1 MHVNVITAV
10 KYDGRAQRQ
19 RGGGWRGEGAVIAG
33 RRGLRL
39 GKKLDEFKGYCI
51 MQIKPRN
58 FPAAHS
64 KKKMGKRGKNKGEP
78 LSSVIPL
85 KTG

>member
-19 RGGGWRGEGAVIAG
+19 LGGGGGGGGWRVEGAVIAG

-39 GKKLDEFKGYCI
+39 GKKLDELKGYWI

-58 FPAAHS
+58 FPAAHP
-64 KKKMGKRGKNKGEP
+64 KKKEQKKEQR
-78 LSSVIPL
+78 
-85 KTG
+85 